1 MGGALT
7 VGTGIVN
14 MIKGSQ
20 KNLFP
25 KGTPGNPHSK
35 EPRAVGARAK
45 RKYKKDQAEK
55 LKNKEQSANANRA
68 EWERLKKQGEVSGP
82 YDDNYFNK

>member
-1 MGGALT
+1 MGGVFTL
-7 VGTGIVN
+7 GKGIVN

-20 KNLFP
+20 GNLFP
-25 KGTPGNPHSK
+25 KGSKENPHSK

-55 LKNKEQSANANRA
+55 LKNQKISDDARA
-68 EWERLKKQGEVSGP
+68 RENKARRERGEP
-82 YDDNYFNK
+82 DMPLD

>member
-1 MGGALT
+1 
-7 VGTGIVN
+7 

-20 KNLFP
+20 GNLFP
-25 KGTPGNPHSK
+25 KGSKENPHSK

-68 EWERLKKQGEVSGP
+68 EWERLKKAGEVSGP